1 MRTNWE
7 ESDASGYGAYGRALA
22 DPGEGSPLFEER
34 VDLLGSGHADPEAQ
48 KQGHLFL
55 ASAGEAG
62 AGAESGGPDVDLVRV
77 YLKDMGRVMLL
88 TKEAEVAL
96 ARKIEKGKRLISKGL
111 VLAPVFLDFL
121 RELEERIKKSP
132 RAIKEV
138 FDFTEEE
145 IENKGEKAALVEA
158 RAGIQN
164 IRALARRLKGL
175 PRGKRAAFRRGRL
188 VLRMRGLM
196 PGLRLRRETY
206 ESLVDNVLAT
216 CRAGMRRGSKCRA
229 AELRK
234 SYDFLRVG
242 KKLRDEARSEL
253 VAANLRLVVSIAK
266 RYQNRGL
273 HFLDLIQEGNIGLM
287 RAADKFNYRLGNKFS
302 TYATWWIRQSVTR
315 AIADQSRTIRV
326 PVHMSETLQKLGHIN
341 QQFVKEKGREP
352 TVEEIAA
359 RTGLPFRKV
368 SEILQTTQETV
379 SIETPVGDRGESSLS
394 DFIPDKDIPSPAD
407 TVVHSSLRQQIE
419 QALNSL
425 TEREA
430 EVIRLRFGLGQ
441 SGDHTLEEVGARLQ
455 VTRERVRQIESKAL
469 RKLQSP
475 DLNGK
480 LKSFA

>member
-1 MRTNWE
+1 MRTGWE
-7 ESDASGYGAYGRALA
+7 ESAVSGYSPYRPALA
-22 DPGEGSPLFEER
+22 DPGEGNALFEER
-34 VDLLGSGHADPEAQ
+34 VDLLGSGPSEPGIPG
-48 KQGHLFL
+48 QGDLFL
-55 ASAGEAG
+55 AAGETG
-62 AGAESGGPDVDLVRV
+62 ARAESAGPDVDLVRV

-96 ARKIEKGKRLISKGL
+96 ARKIEKGKKLISKGL
-111 VLAPVFLDFL
+111 VMAPVFLDYL
-121 RELEERIKKSP
+121 REMEENVEKSP
-132 RAIKEV
+132 GQLKEV

-145 IENKGEKAALVEA
+145 IEEKGEKAALAEA
-158 RAGIQN
+158 RAGIRQV
-164 IRALARRLKGL
+164 RELAGRLKRM
-175 PRGKRAAFRRGRL
+175 PRGKKSAFRRGRL
-188 VLRMRGLM
+188 VLRMRDLL
-196 PGLRLRRETY
+196 PGLRLRRETF
-206 ESLVDNVLAT
+206 ESLVDDVLAA
-216 CRAGMRRGSKCRA
+216 CRSGLRRVAKRRAG
-229 AELRK
+229 ELRK
-234 SYDFLRVG
+234 SADLIRVG
-242 KKLRDEARSEL
+242 KKLHDEARSEL

-287 RAADKFNYRLGNKFS
+287 RAADKFNYRLGHKFS

-326 PVHMSETLQKLGHIN
+326 PVHMSETLHKLGHLN
-341 QQFVKEKGREP
+341 QQFSKEKGREP

-359 RTGLPFRKV
+359 RTGLPVRKV

-379 SIETPVGDRGESSLS
+379 SIETPVGERGESSLS
-394 DFIPDKDIPSPAD
+394 DFIQDRDIPSPAD

-419 QALNSL
+419 LALNSL

-441 SGDHTLEEVGARLQ
+441 GRDHTLEEVGAHLQ
-455 VTRERVRQIESKAL
+455 VTRERVRQIENKAL

-475 DLNGK
+475 ELNGK